1 MNVDKIKCTL
11 CDKEF
16 LYYKTMWRH
25 KKLKHDNCSGINL
38 QLNNNCR
45 GFVYYNDDKHVKLLP
60 FFMTLD
66 QRLETA

>member
-1 MNVDKIKCTL
+1 
-11 CDKEF
+11 
-16 LYYKTMWRH
+16 MWRH

-60 FFMTLD
+60 LLKPKKLKIF
-66 QRLETA
+66 